1 MQAKSEWISVGALG
15 DAFKP
20 DNHCL
25 EAVNDL
31 VGRGFV
37 LNFENGWSIR
47 HEFSRPGEL
56 TWSPLPADAPA
67 AVNQETCSVTCPR
80 PDIYFVDFLKS
91 QERATSVSLILN
103 LREQTFIAVIAQLPD
118 ATEALMPLLK
128 RAEHGKP
135 LTGVNASFL
144 RGTIDVPFQASQNL
158 PQPTGDLL
166 GKRIEYVYSPQERYE
181 HLYLNERCYTWRCIE
196 GSEKGLADTDL
207 CHYYKIADNL
217 YLFVW
222 REKIIPTL
230 GVILIN
236 LEAMKT
242 TGKIM
247 GYEGNDFGAVR
258 NFPVG
263 AHARVLSVI
272 DAE

>member
-15 DAFKP
+15 DAFAP
-20 DNHCL
+20 GNHCL
-25 EAVNDL
+25 VAVNDL
-31 VGRGFV
+31 VGRSFV

-47 HEFSRPGEL
+47 HTFSGHDEL
-56 TWSPLPADAPA
+56 TWSPLQTDSPPA
-67 AVNQETCSVTCPR
+67 AHRETCLVTNPR
-80 PDIYFVDFLKS
+80 PDIYFVDFLKF
-91 QERATSVSLILN
+91 QEHATSVSLVLN
-103 LREQTFIAVIAQLPD
+103 LRENTFVAVIGQLPD
-118 ATEALMPLLK
+118 AEEALTPSLK
-128 RAEHGKP
+128 RVEQGKP
-135 LTGVNASFL
+135 LTGVTASFL
-144 RGTIDVPFQASQNL
+144 RGTIDVPFQEAGNL
-158 PQPTGDLL
+158 PHSTRDLL

-196 GSEKGLADTDL
+196 GSEKGLADTDI
-207 CHYYKIADNL
+207 CHYYKISDDL

-236 LEAMKT
+236 LQAMKT

-263 AHARVLSVI
+263 AHARMLSVI
-272 DAE
+272 DAQ